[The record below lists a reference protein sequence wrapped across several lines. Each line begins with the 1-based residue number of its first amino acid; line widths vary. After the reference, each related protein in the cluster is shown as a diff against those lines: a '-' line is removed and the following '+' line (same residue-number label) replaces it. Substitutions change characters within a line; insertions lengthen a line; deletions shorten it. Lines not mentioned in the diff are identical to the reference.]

1 MLIYHGRYTNKKK
14 VRRIAGVILI
24 LSLEKRPEDLAPR
37 VVISLYLTQ
46 IDDQLIYECE
56 VVLDKNATL
65 VRELMVQLTC
75 LCRILR
81 TNSLSSITPL
91 YLETGI
97 TPIRYRRAELA
108 LCFIY
113 YLPEPKPPIPY
124 RALVE
129 TQRLACDNVL
139 LAD

>member
-65 VRELMVQLTC
+65 VRELKVQLTC

-97 TPIRYRRAELA
+97 TPIGTDVQNWRYASYTTSQNRNLQSLTGR
-108 LCFIY
+108 
-113 YLPEPKPPIPY
+113 
-124 RALVE
+124 
-129 TQRLACDNVL
+129 
-139 LAD
+139 